1 MAKEFETMTE
11 YALRLIGAKVGSKAG
26 QAVAIKKGG
35 GPGGLLAA
43 EKGSKDVRDALVKK
57 AKGGKVR

>member
-26 QAVAIKKGG
+26 QAVGIKPG